1 MKNLKT
7 VSADLRGAI
16 RSNYQRTVVGAGL
29 LMVGGAASAT
39 PAPTGAAAAW
49 ADLETAANEAL
60 TNAWPI
66 VIILTVGFIGIKL
79 FKKAAN
85 KAT

>member
-1 MKNLKT
+1 MKKLKN

-29 LMVGGAASAT
+29 LMVGGAASASE
-39 PAPTGAAAAW
+39 PTGAAAAW
-49 ADLETAANEAL
+49 ADLETAANDAL
-60 TNAWPI
+60 SNAWPI
-66 VIILTVGFIGIKL
+66 VIILTVGFIGMKL